1 MPMSFIAARGDKHG
15 WFHLAYKESF
25 MRAVRDNDARPAPF
39 SAEAD
44 KAFGQL
50 VRYLDLEFDR
60 LWGAMSGY
68 TRRTPETP
76 GFQARDE
83 MLERIDTI
91 SSCGLLY
98 SRNVMD
104 LLTTSE
110 CHPRAF
116 DICALVREWT
126 YKANEVLLNVLD
138 LACLVPPHPVDI
150 FFDMKAMR
158 LILLTLAS
166 YALRSCEPAGW
177 SMIGV
182 RNVPRDY
189 GQLPAH
195 ADHIDIMFLC
205 RPAHPDSLRVSA
217 FDKQFAAIKSLVEP
231 FSGVAEIWTLP
242 AVGTNVRIRFPVATA
257 GTALGPDDAYPLS
270 PHGAS

>member
-1 MPMSFIAARGDKHG
+1 M
-15 WFHLAYKESF
+15 L
-25 MRAVRDNDARPAPF
+25 AVRDGDLRPATF

-44 KAFGQL
+44 RAFEQL
-50 VRYLDLEFDR
+50 VRCLGLEFDR

-68 TRRTPETP
+68 TQRALEAP

-83 MLERIDTI
+83 MLERINVI

-104 LLTTSE
+104 ILTTSE
-110 CHPRAF
+110 CEPQAF
-116 DICALVREWT
+116 DICALVREWA
-126 YKANEVLLNVLD
+126 YKTNEILLSILD
-138 LACLVPPHPVDI
+138 LSCLVPPHPVDI

-158 LILLTLAS
+158 LILLTLAT

-182 RNVPRDY
+182 RSAPRDY
-189 GQLPAH
+189 GDSLTGT
-195 ADHIDIMFLC
+195 DYVDIMFLC
-205 RPAHPDSLRVSA
+205 RPTNPDSPRISG
-217 FDKQFAAIKSLVEP
+217 FDKQFEAIKSLVKP
-231 FSGVAEIWTLP
+231 FAGVAEIWTLP

-257 GTALGPDDAYPLS
+257 GSAFSLEVAYPHT
-270 PHGAS
+270 PRGAV